1 MSEDILNRRNIV
13 ALHEAYK
20 ALQDVV
26 AEQGVTIRQLQSNL
40 TQMTSQVQQ
49 MQQQVHV
56 LRATSVGRGPT
67 G

>member
-13 ALHEAYK
+13 ALHEAHK
-20 ALQDVV
+20 SLQALV
-26 AEQGVTIRQLQSNL
+26 AQQGVMIQQLQSNL